1 LARIVGANE
10 SRKKKAEEG
19 LKKLLGRDSEAAIA
33 DLEEAESKL
42 LAQKKKERQKGIAH
56 DDEEDVA
63 VDVITSEDL
72 SEEAEAEEK
81 PQGTTK
87 KATTKKAG
95 TKKGGK

>member
-1 LARIVGANE
+1 M
-10 SRKKKAEEG
+10 
-19 LKKLLGRDSEAAIA
+19 KKLQGRDSEAAIA

-56 DDEEDVA
+56 DDEEDVE
-63 VDVITSEDL
+63 VDIISSEDL
-72 SEEAEAEEK
+72 VDEGEEK

-87 KATTKKAG
+87 KAATKKSAG